1 MWWTWLATAFAACP
15 EVAAQPDSVARAV
28 DDAFRAYAAQDSA
41 AYVEAWLRGEV
52 AVACAPVALEPD
64 VVGRLLALRAVHADV
79 MGQPDAAGRAWAAA
93 RRVGGDAVLPEGL
106 PVDPSRFPVPAED
119 WPQPLTLP
127 EAAGFTWRVDGRDV
141 PVLYPGRP
149 SLVQRLNTDGVW
161 WSGVVEEVS
170 AIPMPPASSD
180 PETEPGLLSARGY
193 SFVRVPAGTFRQGS
207 PLRERGRD
215 SDEAQREVTLTRDV
229 WIGATEVPDHLW
241 RAARGEP
248 SLVRD
253 RTPARGAP
261 FVEVV
266 AFCNRLSELEGL
278 APAYRIDGDNIV
290 VDLDAPGYRLPT
302 EAEWER
308 AARLDGSSLTSGGD
322 LDAFAWHRKN
332 SGVRPHD
339 VGGKRPDASGLYDLT
354 GNVRE
359 WVFDRY
365 DLWSTA
371 PATDPTGSERGGE
384 RVVRGGSYADERP
397 NLRIADREHYPGA
410 VTDPTIG
417 FRLARTA
424 R

>member
-266 AFCNRLSELEGL
+266 AFCNRLSELEGPRPGLSDRRGQHRRRPRRPWVPPPDGGRMGARGAPRRVVADIGWRPRRVRL
-278 APAYRIDGDNIV
+278 APQELGGSPPRRRREAAG
-290 VDLDAPGYRLPT
+290 RLG
-302 EAEWER
+302 A
-308 AARLDGSSLTSGGD
+308 
-322 LDAFAWHRKN
+322 
-332 SGVRPHD
+332 VRPHRQRPG
-339 VGGKRPDASGLYDLT
+339 VG
-354 GNVRE
+354 VRS
-359 WVFDRY
+359 V
-365 DLWSTA
+365 
-371 PATDPTGSERGGE
+371 
-384 RVVRGGSYADERP
+384 
-397 NLRIADREHYPGA
+397 
-410 VTDPTIG
+410 
-417 FRLARTA
+417 
-424 R
+424 